1 MGEDEACGCGLVT
14 SFGLSVG
21 RSVGCLGTP
30 GPGDSKGDGVG
41 SRHYSSRGS
50 EVVGF
55 CSCRLGFRS
64 DAGRK

>member
-41 SRHYSSRGS
+41 SRHYSSHGS

-55 CSCRLGFRS
+55 CS
-64 DAGRK
+64 